1 MPPVL
6 HIVLVSLLRFAI
18 QGFDENGNDIID
30 DEETVN
36 LFEEIEQ
43 FINSSF
49 DPEMAQSKI
58 AVVKRNWVASKMNGD
73 KKTATKAELVQ
84 FFLRLLNSTAIW
96 APVDSVEST
105 TEGNGI
111 SDTNTTAAIA
121 DETML
126 TALGNSTIDT
136 NTVELDDAT
145 IEAGAAALARAAVE
159 AAMEDSNENL

>member
-58 AVVKRNWVASKMNGD
+58 AVVKRNWVASEMNGD

-84 FFLRLLNSTAIW
+84 FFLRLLNSINTVAENATTT
-96 APVDSVEST
+96 APVDSVEDT

-121 DETML
+121 DETMP

-145 IEAGAAALARAAVE
+145 IEAGAAALA
-159 AAMEDSNENL
+159 